1 MSEERTLPA
10 NEQNSVINRQP
21 SAVGWTAVMLIGL
34 GGLMILRDL
43 TVIGFRN
50 WWALFIL
57 LGTLGCYWSA
67 FAAYRAAGR
76 VNWGVITLI
85 YAGVFPLAVAVIFLF
100 EMSWSIWWPLFVL
113 LPGLGLLAF
122 GLAARPRGDKPSL
135 ALRSLKN
142 WLGWMG
148 LSAALLGLT
157 FLAKN
162 AGTFDPAAVHP
173 NWWALFILIPAV
185 GGLIMILRALLS
197 PDRTAALLIANI
209 VATVSV
215 GATGIVALLGIDWNL
230 LNPIML
236 IGLGLALL
244 VGFMGRQN

>member
-1 MSEERTLPA
+1 MLPA
-10 NEQNSVINRQP
+10 NDKNAMTGRQP
-21 SAVGWTAVMLIGL
+21 SAVIWTAVMLISL
-34 GGLMILRDL
+34 GGLLILRDF
-43 TVIGFRN
+43 TMVGFRN

-67 FAAYRAAGR
+67 YAAYRAAGR

-85 YAGVFPLAVAVIFLF
+85 YSGIFPLAVAVIFLF

-122 GLAARPRGDKPSL
+122 GLAAKPRSGKPSL
-135 ALRSLKN
+135 ALRSLKT

-162 AGTFDPAAVHP
+162 AGVFDPAAVHP

-185 GGLIMILRALLS
+185 GGLIMILRTLLS
-197 PDRTAALLIANI
+197 PDRTAALLVANLIAMI
-209 VATVSV
+209 SV

-230 LNPIML
+230 LKPIML

-244 VGFMGRQN
+244 VGFMGKRN